1 MSENIEHLLNFA
13 IENGAS
19 DVHIK
24 TNRESILRIKK
35 KLTKTNIT
43 IDEKEL
49 NDFINVYV
57 ENLQKKV
64 EFKQNRRNSLDAA
77 LSFNGRRFRL
87 HMYRSNNGL
96 NATLRLLSEDI
107 PELVKLNLPPDI
119 KRLTKAEKGLVLV
132 CGATGSGKTTTIASI
147 INEINKTRAKIIITI
162 EDPIEYIYKEEM
174 SVIEQREVGVDTESF
189 TQAGIDAMRE
199 DTDVLVVGEL
209 RDLDTIKN
217 AITLAETGHLVFGTL
232 HSKSVIDTID
242 RLIDVFPPE
251 QQQQIRNQLSSV
263 LFSIIHQQMVG
274 TEKGVVVIAEML
286 MMNSVLANQLKST
299 ETKPN
304 AIKDYMRT
312 KKDIGC
318 QHITDNILWHIENR
332 RLELT
337 DVKFILDSDDY
348 RLLEM
353 RLNY

>member
-1 MSENIEHLLNFA
+1 MEGKIDCLLNYA

-24 TNRESILRIKK
+24 TNRKSILRIKK
-35 KLTKTNIT
+35 SLIQTNIT
-43 IDEKEL
+43 IDENELISFISMNIKE
-49 NDFINVYV
+49 NKDGASFAR
-57 ENLQKKV
+57 E
-64 EFKQNRRNSLDAA
+64 ERDSFDAG
-77 LSFNGRRFRL
+77 LTFNNRRFRV
-87 HMYRSNNGL
+87 HIYRSNNGL

-107 PELVKLNLPPDI
+107 PELTKLNLPTDI
-119 KRLTKAEKGLVLV
+119 RKLTKAEKGLVLV

-147 INEINKTRAKIIITI
+147 INEINKTREAIIITI
-162 EDPIEYIYKEEM
+162 EDPIEYVYKEEM
-174 SVIEQREVGVDTESF
+174 SVIEQREVGVNTESF

-199 DTDVLVVGEL
+199 DTDILVVGEL

-242 RLIDVFPPE
+242 RLIDVFPPG

-263 LFSIIHQQMVG
+263 LFSIVHQQMVG
-274 TEKGVVVIAEML
+274 TKKGVVVVAEML
-286 MMNSVLANQLKST
+286 MMDSVLANQMKSSDI
-299 ETKPN
+299 KHN

-318 QHITDNILWHIENR
+318 QHITDNILWHIENG
-332 RLELT
+332 RLGLE
-337 DVKFILDSDDY
+337 DVRFILDNDDY
-348 RLLEM
+348 RQLEK
-353 RLNY
+353 RLRH